1 LRWASHWLCIRVG
14 DAMPGIPALAEKA
27 FPEPV
32 SLKVQGLIRG
42 RGREPG

>member
-1 LRWASHWLCIRVG
+1 
-14 DAMPGIPALAEKA
+14 MPGIPALAEKA

-42 RGREPG
+42 VDASPADPWANGD